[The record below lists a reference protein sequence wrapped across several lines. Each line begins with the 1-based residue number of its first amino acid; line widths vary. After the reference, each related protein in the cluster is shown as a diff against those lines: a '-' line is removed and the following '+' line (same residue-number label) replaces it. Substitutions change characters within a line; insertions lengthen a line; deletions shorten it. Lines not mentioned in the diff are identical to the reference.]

1 NCRVPIHGILRA
13 DDGTRVDVESRADLE
28 ALQIDLRTCAV
39 QGDRFGHARAQ
50 TGERRLDGFHAV
62 VGVFDA
68 DGVADLLPGAQ
79 LHREVAGG
87 LHDHLTA
94 ERPRTDLRQVAQSVP
109 FPDRLR
115 LDPQRVALRRGRVLA
130 GEALE
135 LVEIDVPD

>member
-1 NCRVPIHGILRA
+1 EVVGGRAGRASFDHRPVVVGEVAGGEHVDMHRTHRRVPIRGILRA

-79 LHREVAGG
+79 L
-87 LHDHLTA
+87 
-94 ERPRTDLRQVAQSVP
+94 
-109 FPDRLR
+109 
-115 LDPQRVALRRGRVLA
+115 
-130 GEALE
+130 
-135 LVEIDVPD
+135 